1 MEVKNVS
8 SDSGSGVYTP
18 KEHFPKLS
26 PRRAPAGIGGR
37 IIKMCFCAGVQRSR
51 GAGTGWGSCGGNSQ
65 VEPLKCEG
73 RGGGQEGEGEERI
86 LALELSS
93 ETVAWRRNLIWG
105 PENNVSV
112 LKKPGYC

>member
-1 MEVKNVS
+1 MK
-8 SDSGSGVYTP
+8 
-18 KEHFPKLS
+18 
-26 PRRAPAGIGGR
+26 
-37 IIKMCFCAGVQRSR
+37 
-51 GAGTGWGSCGGNSQ
+51 
-65 VEPLKCEG
+65 
-73 RGGGQEGEGEERI
+73 GGQEGEGEERI